1 MKQNIRNSQL
11 KPKDKEMIQRIVE
24 LVSEQ
29 TYIPVKDILGRSRRA
44 EFVDARHML
53 IYFIYKKARLPVMA
67 IARHF
72 NLTHGAV
79 IHALKNIGY
88 RLILDKSN
96 ELRRQME
103 KVAEALKCEDVM
115 EEV

>member
-11 KPKDKEMIQRIVE
+11 KPKDKEMIQRIEE

-44 EFVDARHML
+44 ELVDARHMVY
-53 IYFIYKKARLPVMA
+53 YFVYKHQRLPVMA

-103 KVAEALKCEDVM
+103 KVAAALKCKEVM

>member
-1 MKQNIRNSQL
+1 
-11 KPKDKEMIQRIVE
+11 MIQRIVE

-88 RLILDKSN
+88 RLILN
-96 ELRRQME
+96 EANQLRRLMDN
-103 KVAEALKCEDVM
+103 VAEELECGELMK
-115 EEV
+115 EV

>member
-11 KPKDKEMIQRIVE
+11 KPKDKEMISRIVE
-24 LVSEQ
+24 LVSQQ
-29 TYIPVKDILGRSRRA
+29 TYIPAKDILGRSRRA

-53 IYFIYKKARLPVMA
+53 IYFIYKKAGLPVMA

-79 IHALKNIGY
+79 IHALKNISY

-103 KVAEALKCEDVM
+103 KVAAALKCKEVM

>member
-1 MKQNIRNSQL
+1 MKRNSQL
-11 KPKDKEMIQRIVE
+11 KPEDKAVVKQIVE
-24 LVSEQ
+24 LVSEH

-44 EFVDARHML
+44 ELVDARHMVY
-53 IYFIYKKARLPVMA
+53 YFVYKHQRLPVMA

-88 RLILDKSN
+88 RLILDKSH

-103 KVAEALKCEDVM
+103 KVAEALKCKEVM
-115 EEV
+115 EGV